1 MLGGGLG
8 YRGTVQLGSR
18 GWLPKGGQTMY
29 GKQFVID
36 VASDALSRNVMQINP
51 ALTYGTVKYYGPTM
65 GKTTAAKTNPNLVD
79 FDDYVRGDLDA
90 LASQLGMTRQQLMMS
105 QDPTIRENAR
115 QLMLKSIEG

>member
-1 MLGGGLG
+1 
-8 YRGTVQLGSR
+8 
-18 GWLPKGGQTMY
+18 MY
-29 GKQFVID
+29 GKQFVTD
-36 VASDALSRNVMQINP
+36 VASNALNRNVMQINP

>member
-1 MLGGGLG
+1 MG
-8 YRGTVQLGSR
+8 YKGAVKLGSQ
-18 GWLPKGGQTMY
+18 GLLPKGGQIMY
-29 GKQFVID
+29 GKQFVTD
-36 VASDALSRNVMQINP
+36 VASNALNRNVMQINP

-105 QDPTIRENAR
+105 QDPTIREKVGTN
-115 QLMLKSIEG
+115 